1 MENLITEK
9 GSRPVVGRDSQV
21 TITAQANF
29 AILNDDDESESW
41 KNCLMSS
48 QISVKER
55 TKLLI
60 LKFFSP
66 VGASAWMLKR
76 VFYKQ
81 RKAFLPLEAVELKLE
96 SVWLKLSNQH
106 SSKWKSFQSSDNVK
120 AIQLASTLIKEN
132 FTDFS
137 APWKPLRTIS
147 SS

>member
-60 LKFFSP
+60 LNFFSP
-66 VGASAWMLKR
+66 VGASA
-76 VFYKQ
+76 
-81 RKAFLPLEAVELKLE
+81 
-96 SVWLKLSNQH
+96 
-106 SSKWKSFQSSDNVK
+106 
-120 AIQLASTLIKEN
+120 
-132 FTDFS
+132 
-137 APWKPLRTIS
+137 
-147 SS
+147 